1 MTRQVTELV
10 SCKAAWLHVLGVH
23 QVTRILN
30 DIVKD
35 TDRVAGV
42 VSSKGR
48 RLPARR
54 SLRRRGVAL
63 RDLARR
69 EMLSA
74 TRFTSRSLS
83 RDGEVD
89 AGMIPTRD
97 GRVTG
102 RRPAWW
108 FSSTRRSRISRSGRD
123 CRPMCI
129 LLRRV
134 RQRTTHTYDAATFVC
149 ELHSSIVF
157 VCFVHLLICVAL
169 IYLYVLQ
176 IYLTLGTDVPV
187 SVFAHV
193 SPHYC
198 HYNSSAIC
206 ILDKSPY
213 S

>member
-102 RRPAWW
+102 RPAGVMVQFYAAVTY
-108 FSSTRRSRISRSGRD
+108 FSVWPRLS
-123 CRPMCI
+123 
-129 LLRRV
+129 
-134 RQRTTHTYDAATFVC
+134 
-149 ELHSSIVF
+149 
-157 VCFVHLLICVAL
+157 
-169 IYLYVLQ
+169 
-176 IYLTLGTDVPV
+176 TDV
-187 SVFAHV
+187 HT
-193 SPHYC
+193 
-198 HYNSSAIC
+198 SS
-206 ILDKSPY
+206 
-213 S
+213 